1 MNLVLFYVQ
10 EDRVWASLN
19 YSFNMNLNYLGLYPV
34 FLHPE
39 SPWGNDGGGYSGWSL
54 DGFSILCLLKGEATF
69 YGHTTVLRTGLR
81 DKKQKQGDQ

>member
-34 FLHPE
+34 FLHLE
-39 SPWGNDGGGYSGWSL
+39 SPWGNDGGGYSG
-54 DGFSILCLLKGEATF
+54 
-69 YGHTTVLRTGLR
+69 
-81 DKKQKQGDQ
+81 